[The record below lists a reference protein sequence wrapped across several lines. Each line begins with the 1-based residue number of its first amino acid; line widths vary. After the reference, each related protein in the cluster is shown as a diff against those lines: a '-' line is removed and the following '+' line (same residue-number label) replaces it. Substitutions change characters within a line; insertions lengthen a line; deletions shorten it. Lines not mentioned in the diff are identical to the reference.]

1 MKKMKRQLYLAL
13 CFVVCSFQADLSH
26 AQATCVTGS
35 NVASEGYFSVG
46 YKITYETLVGGT
58 PTDRDVV
65 ITYELFDTDKPGLV
79 AFLQKET
86 PFAEYDLNYVSGQIW
101 NKTVTNLSD
110 GDLLSY
116 RCKFAF
122 EGGLSNTEYVQYEV
136 GTDCATTTNDVLA
149 PDAFTASVVTSTAFT
164 VELLVNANDASGS
177 VVYSVDYNGIS
188 KTISGTAGAPTT
200 FVVNQLTPET
210 SYSFEVTAIDLS
222 GNAAS
227 NNAISLSGTTT
238 DDSSTMC
245 SGTSYEAQQ
254 GAFEVGYN
262 YDFETSANGT
272 DVTFRFE
279 LLDNKD
285 GVVAYLWKEAPFQEI
300 QMNLISG
307 TTFEVTLPNL
317 NGTLRYGC
325 KFAFAGGLA
334 VTKYFSYDV
343 GENCSTMSVDIVGQN
358 LFKLYPNP
366 TQDQWTI
373 TTTNS
378 QEIISIHLYDY
389 LGKNIITLEPQSSEA
404 VIYVNDMASG
414 LYFAHVKTTEGSET
428 LKLLRQ

>member
-1 MKKMKRQLYLAL
+1 MKRQFFLTL
-13 CFVVCSFQADLSH
+13 CFTVLLLHTDLSQ
-26 AQATCVTGS
+26 AQGTCITGS

-46 YKITYETLVGGT
+46 YKITYETLAGGT
-58 PTDRDVV
+58 PTNRDVV
-65 ITYELFDTDKPGLV
+65 ITYELYDTDKPGLV
-79 AFLQKET
+79 AFLQKEN
-86 PFAEYDLNYVSGQIW
+86 PFTEYDLNFVSGQIW
-101 NKTVTNLSD
+101 NKTLTNLSD
-110 GDLLSY
+110 GELLSY

-136 GTDCATTTNDVLA
+136 GADCSTTTNDVLA

-164 VELLVNANDASGS
+164 VELLVNANDASG
-177 VVYSVDYNGIS
+177 VIAYSVNYNGIS
-188 KTISGTAGAPTT
+188 KTISGTAGSPTS
-200 FVVNQLTPET
+200 FVVNQLTPST
-210 SYSFEVTAIDLS
+210 TYNFEVTAIDLS

-238 DDSSTMC
+238 ADSSTMC

-262 YDFETSANGT
+262 YDFETLASGT

-285 GVVAYLWKEAPFQEI
+285 GVVAYLWKEAPFQET

-317 NGTLRYGC
+317 NGTLSYGC

-343 GENCSTMSVDIVGQN
+343 SENCSTMSVNTVDQS

-373 TTTNS
+373 TTTNN
-378 QEIISIHLYDY
+378 QEIISIQLYDY
-389 LGKNIITLEPQSSEA
+389 LGKNIMTLEPQSSEA
-404 VIYVNDMASG
+404 VIYVNDMVSG
-414 LYFAHVKTTEGSET
+414 LYFAQIKTAKGSKI
-428 LKLLRQ
+428 LKLLKQ

>member
-1 MKKMKRQLYLAL
+1 MKRQFFLSL
-13 CFVVCSFQADLSH
+13 CFTVLLLHTDLSQ
-26 AQATCVTGS
+26 AQGTCITGS

-46 YKITYETLVGGT
+46 YKITYETLAGGT
-58 PTDRDVV
+58 PTNREVV
-65 ITYELFDTDKPGLV
+65 ITYELYDTDKPGLV
-79 AFLQKET
+79 AFLQKEN
-86 PFAEYDLNYVSGQIW
+86 PFTEYDLNFVSGQIW
-101 NKTVTNLSD
+101 NKTLTNLSD
-110 GDLLSY
+110 GELLSY

-136 GTDCATTTNDVLA
+136 GADCSTTTNDVLA

-164 VELLVNANDASGS
+164 VELLVNANDASG
-177 VVYSVDYNGIS
+177 VIAYSVNYNGTS
-188 KTISGTAGAPTT
+188 KTISGIAGSPTS
-200 FVVNQLTPET
+200 FVVNQLTPST
-210 SYSFEVTAIDLS
+210 TYNFEVTAIDLS

-238 DDSSTMC
+238 ADSSTMC

-262 YDFETSANGT
+262 YDFETLASGT

-285 GVVAYLWKEAPFQEI
+285 GVVAYLWKEAPFQET

-317 NGTLRYGC
+317 NGTVSYGC

-343 GENCSTMSVDIVGQN
+343 GENCSTMSVNTVDQS

-373 TTTNS
+373 TTTNN
-378 QEIISIHLYDY
+378 QEIISIQLYDY
-389 LGKNIITLEPQSSEA
+389 LGKNIMTLEPQSSEA
-404 VIYVNDMASG
+404 VIYVNDMVSG
-414 LYFAHVKTTEGSET
+414 LYFAQIKTAKGSKI
-428 LKLLRQ
+428 LKLLKQ

>member
-1 MKKMKRQLYLAL
+1 MKRQFFLSL
-13 CFVVCSFQADLSH
+13 CFTVLLLHTDLSQ
-26 AQATCVTGS
+26 AQGTCITGS
-35 NVASEGYFSVG
+35 NVASDGYFSVG
-46 YKITYETLVGGT
+46 YKITYETLAGGT
-58 PTDRDVV
+58 PTNRDVV
-65 ITYELFDTDKPGLV
+65 ITYELYDTDKPGLV
-79 AFLQKET
+79 AFLQKEN
-86 PFAEYDLNYVSGQIW
+86 PFTEYDLNFVSGQIW
-101 NKTVTNLSD
+101 NKTLTNLSD
-110 GDLLSY
+110 GELLSY

-136 GTDCATTTNDVLA
+136 GADCSTTTNDVLA

-164 VELLVNANDASGS
+164 VELLVNANDASG
-177 VVYSVDYNGIS
+177 VIAYSVNYNGTS
-188 KTISGTAGAPTT
+188 KTISGIAGSPTS
-200 FVVNQLTPET
+200 FVVNQLTPST
-210 SYSFEVTAIDLS
+210 TYNFEVTAIDLS

-238 DDSSTMC
+238 ADSSTMC

-262 YDFETSANGT
+262 YDFETLASGT

-285 GVVAYLWKEAPFQEI
+285 GVVAYLWKEAPFQET

-317 NGTLRYGC
+317 NGTVSYGC

-343 GENCSTMSVDIVGQN
+343 GENCSTMSVNTVDQS

-378 QEIISIHLYDY
+378 QEIISIQLYDY
-389 LGKNIITLEPQSSEA
+389 LGKNIMTLEPQSSEA
-404 VIYVNDMASG
+404 VIYVNDMVSG
-414 LYFAHVKTTEGSET
+414 LYFAQIKTAKGSKI
-428 LKLLRQ
+428 LKLLKQ

>member
-1 MKKMKRQLYLAL
+1 MKRQLFLAL
-13 CFVVCSFQADLSH
+13 CFTISFFQADLIH
-26 AQATCVTGS
+26 GQATCITGS
-35 NVASEGYFSVG
+35 NMASEGSFSVG
-46 YKITYETLVGGT
+46 YIITYETLAGGT
-58 PTDRDVV
+58 PTNRDVV
-65 ITYELFDTDKPGLV
+65 ITYELYDTDKPGLV
-79 AFLQKET
+79 AFLQKEN
-86 PFAEYDLNYVSGQIW
+86 PFTEYDLNFVSGQIW
-101 NKTVTNLSD
+101 NKTLTNLSD
-110 GDLLSY
+110 GELLSY

-136 GTDCATTTNDVLA
+136 GADCSTTTNDVLA

-164 VELLVNANDASGS
+164 VELLVNANDASG
-177 VVYSVDYNGIS
+177 VIAYSVNYNGIS
-188 KTISGTAGAPTT
+188 KTISGTAGSPTS
-200 FVVNQLTPET
+200 FVVNQLTPST
-210 SYSFEVTAIDLS
+210 TYNFEVTAIDLS

-238 DDSSTMC
+238 TDSSTMC

-262 YDFETSANGT
+262 YDFETLASGT

-285 GVVAYLWKEAPFQEI
+285 GVVAYLWKEAPFQET

-307 TTFEVTLPNL
+307 TTFEVTLANL
-317 NGTLRYGC
+317 NGTVSYGC

-343 GENCSTMSVDIVGQN
+343 SENCSTMSVNTVDQN

-378 QEIISIHLYDY
+378 QEIISIQLYDY
-389 LGKNIITLEPQSSEA
+389 LGKNIMTLEPQSSEA
-404 VIYVNDMASG
+404 VIYVNDMVSG
-414 LYFAHVKTTEGSET
+414 LYFAQIKTAKGSKI
-428 LKLLRQ
+428 LKLLKQ

>member
-1 MKKMKRQLYLAL
+1 MKRQLFLAL
-13 CFVVCSFQADLSH
+13 CFTIFFFQADLSH
-26 AQATCVTGS
+26 GQATCITGS
-35 NVASEGYFSVG
+35 NMASEGSFSVG
-46 YKITYETLVGGT
+46 YIITYETLAGGT
-58 PTDRDVV
+58 PTNRDVV
-65 ITYELFDTDKPGLV
+65 ITYELYDTDKPGLV
-79 AFLQKET
+79 AFLQKEN
-86 PFAEYDLNYVSGQIW
+86 PFTEYDLNFVSGQIW
-101 NKTVTNLSD
+101 NKTLTNLSD
-110 GDLLSY
+110 GEILSY

-136 GTDCATTTNDVLA
+136 GADCSTTTNDVLA

-164 VELLVNANDASGS
+164 VELLVNANDASG
-177 VVYSVDYNGIS
+177 VIAYSVNYNGTS
-188 KTISGTAGAPTT
+188 KTISGIAGSPTS
-200 FVVNQLTPET
+200 FVVNQLTPST
-210 SYSFEVTAIDLS
+210 TYNFEVTAIDLS

-238 DDSSTMC
+238 ADSSTMC

-262 YDFETSANGT
+262 YDFETLASGT

-285 GVVAYLWKEAPFQEI
+285 GVVAYLWKEAPFQET

-307 TTFEVTLPNL
+307 TTFEVTLANL
-317 NGTLRYGC
+317 NGTLSYGC

-343 GENCSTMSVDIVGQN
+343 SENCSTMSVNTVDQS

-378 QEIISIHLYDY
+378 QEIISIQLYDY
-389 LGKNIITLEPQSSEA
+389 LGKNIMTLEPQSSEA
-404 VIYVNDMASG
+404 VIYVNDMVSG
-414 LYFAHVKTTEGSET
+414 LYFAQIKTAKGSKI
-428 LKLLRQ
+428 LKLLKQ

>member
-1 MKKMKRQLYLAL
+1 MKRQLFLAL
-13 CFVVCSFQADLSH
+13 CFAISLFQTDLSH
-26 AQATCVTGS
+26 GQATCITGS
-35 NVASEGYFSVG
+35 NMASEGSFSVG
-46 YKITYETLVGGT
+46 YIITYETLAGGT
-58 PTDRDVV
+58 PTNRDVV
-65 ITYELFDTDKPGLV
+65 ITYELYDTDKPGLV
-79 AFLQKET
+79 AFLQKEN
-86 PFAEYDLNYVSGQIW
+86 PFTEYDLNFVSGQIW
-101 NKTVTNLSD
+101 NKTLTNLSD
-110 GDLLSY
+110 GELLSY

-122 EGGLSNTEYVQYEV
+122 EGGLSNTEYVQYQV
-136 GTDCATTTNDVLA
+136 GADCSTTTNDVLA
-149 PDAFTASVVTSTAFT
+149 PDAFTASVVSSTAFT
-164 VELLVNANDASGS
+164 VELLVNANDASD
-177 VVYSVDYNGIS
+177 VIAYSVNYNGIS
-188 KTISGTAGAPTT
+188 KTISGIAGSPTS
-200 FVVNQLTPET
+200 FVVNQLTPST
-210 SYSFEVTAIDLS
+210 TYNFEVTAMDLS

-238 DDSSTMC
+238 ADSSTMC
-245 SGTSYEAQQ
+245 SGTSYEAQL

-262 YDFETSANGT
+262 YDFETLASGT

-285 GVVAYLWKEAPFQEI
+285 GVVAYLWKEAPFQET

-317 NGTLRYGC
+317 NGTVSYGC

-343 GENCSTMSVDIVGQN
+343 GENCSTMSVNTVDQN

-378 QEIISIHLYDY
+378 QKIISIQLYDY
-389 LGKNIITLEPQSSEA
+389 LGKAIMTLEPQSSEA
-404 VIYVNDMASG
+404 VIYVNDMISG
-414 LYFAHVKTTEGSET
+414 LYFAQIKTAKGSKT
-428 LKLLRQ
+428 LKLVKQ

>member
-1 MKKMKRQLYLAL
+1 MKRQFFLTL
-13 CFVVCSFQADLSH
+13 CFTVLLLHTDLSQ
-26 AQATCVTGS
+26 AQGTCITGS

-46 YKITYETLVGGT
+46 YKITYETLAGGT
-58 PTDRDVV
+58 PTNRDVV
-65 ITYELFDTDKPGLV
+65 ITYELYDTDKPGLV
-79 AFLQKET
+79 AFLQKEN
-86 PFAEYDLNYVSGQIW
+86 PFTEYDLNFVSGQIW
-101 NKTVTNLSD
+101 NKTLTNLSD
-110 GDLLSY
+110 GELLSY

-136 GTDCATTTNDVLA
+136 GADCSTTTNDVLA

-164 VELLVNANDASGS
+164 VELLVNANDASG
-177 VVYSVDYNGIS
+177 VIAYSVNYNGIS
-188 KTISGTAGAPTT
+188 KTISGTAGSPTS
-200 FVVNQLTPET
+200 FVVNQLTPST
-210 SYSFEVTAIDLS
+210 TYNFEVTAIDLS

-238 DDSSTMC
+238 TDSSTMC

-262 YDFETSANGT
+262 YDFETLASGT

-285 GVVAYLWKEAPFQEI
+285 GVVAYLWKEAPFQET

-307 TTFEVTLPNL
+307 TTFEVTLANL
-317 NGTLRYGC
+317 NGTVSYGC

-343 GENCSTMSVDIVGQN
+343 SENCSTMNVNTVDQS

-378 QEIISIHLYDY
+378 QEIISIQLYDY
-389 LGKNIITLEPQSSEA
+389 LGKNIMTLEPQSSEA
-404 VIYVNDMASG
+404 VIYVNDMVSG
-414 LYFAHVKTTEGSET
+414 LYFAQIKTAKGSKI
-428 LKLLRQ
+428 LKLLKQ

>member
-1 MKKMKRQLYLAL
+1 MKRRFFLAL
-13 CFVVCSFQADLSH
+13 CFTLSLLHTDLSQ
-26 AQATCVTGS
+26 AQGTCITGS

-46 YKITYETLVGGT
+46 YKITYETLAGGT
-58 PTDRDVV
+58 PTNRDVV
-65 ITYELFDTDKPGLV
+65 ITYELYDTDKPGLV
-79 AFLQKET
+79 AFLQKEN
-86 PFAEYDLNYVSGQIW
+86 PFTEYDLNFVSGQIW
-101 NKTVTNLSD
+101 NKTLTNLSD
-110 GDLLSY
+110 GELLSY

-136 GTDCATTTNDVLA
+136 GADCSTTTNDVLA

-164 VELLVNANDASGS
+164 VELLVNANDASG
-177 VVYSVDYNGIS
+177 VIAYSVNYNGIS
-188 KTISGTAGAPTT
+188 KTISGIAGSPTS
-200 FVVNQLTPET
+200 FVVNQLTPST
-210 SYSFEVTAIDLS
+210 TYNFEVTAIDLS

-238 DDSSTMC
+238 TDSSTMC

-262 YDFETSANGT
+262 YDFETLASGT

-285 GVVAYLWKEAPFQEI
+285 GVVAYLWKEAPFQET

-307 TTFEVTLPNL
+307 TTFEVTLANL
-317 NGTLRYGC
+317 NGTVSYGC

-343 GENCSTMSVDIVGQN
+343 GENCSTMSVNTVDQS

-378 QEIISIHLYDY
+378 QEIISIQLYDY
-389 LGKNIITLEPQSSEA
+389 LGKNIMTLEPQSSEA
-404 VIYVNDMASG
+404 VIYVNDMVSG
-414 LYFAHVKTTEGSET
+414 LYFAQIKTAKGSKI
-428 LKLLRQ
+428 LKLLKQ

>member
-1 MKKMKRQLYLAL
+1 MKRQFFLTL
-13 CFVVCSFQADLSH
+13 CFTVLLLHTDLSQ
-26 AQATCVTGS
+26 AQGTCITGS

-46 YKITYETLVGGT
+46 YKITYETLAGGT
-58 PTDRDVV
+58 PTNRDVV
-65 ITYELFDTDKPGLV
+65 ITYELYDTDKPGLV
-79 AFLQKET
+79 AFLQKEN
-86 PFAEYDLNYVSGQIW
+86 PFTEYDLNFVSGQIW
-101 NKTVTNLSD
+101 NKTLTNLSD
-110 GDLLSY
+110 GELLSY

-136 GTDCATTTNDVLA
+136 GADCSTTTNDVLA

-164 VELLVNANDASGS
+164 VELLVNANDASG
-177 VVYSVDYNGIS
+177 VIAYSVNYNGTS
-188 KTISGTAGAPTT
+188 KTISGIAGSPTS
-200 FVVNQLTPET
+200 FVVNQLTPST
-210 SYSFEVTAIDLS
+210 TYNFEVTAIDLS

-238 DDSSTMC
+238 ADSSTMC

-262 YDFETSANGT
+262 YDFETLASGT

-285 GVVAYLWKEAPFQEI
+285 GVVAYLWKEAPFQET

-317 NGTLRYGC
+317 NGTVSYGC
-325 KFAFAGGLA
+325 KFDFAGGLA

-343 GENCSTMSVDIVGQN
+343 GENCSTMSVNTVDQS

-373 TTTNS
+373 TTTNN
-378 QEIISIHLYDY
+378 QEIISIQLYDY
-389 LGKNIITLEPQSSEA
+389 LGKNIMTLEPQSSEA
-404 VIYVNDMASG
+404 VIYVNDMVSG
-414 LYFAHVKTTEGSET
+414 LYFAQIKTAKGSKI
-428 LKLLRQ
+428 LKLLKQ

>member
-1 MKKMKRQLYLAL
+1 M
-13 CFVVCSFQADLSH
+13 
-26 AQATCVTGS
+26 
-35 NVASEGYFSVG
+35 ASEGSFSVG
-46 YKITYETLVGGT
+46 YIITYETLAGGT
-58 PTDRDVV
+58 PTNRDVV
-65 ITYELFDTDKPGLV
+65 ITYELYDTDKPGLV
-79 AFLQKET
+79 AFLQKEN
-86 PFAEYDLNYVSGQIW
+86 PFTEYDLNFVSGQIW
-101 NKTVTNLSD
+101 NKTLTNLSD
-110 GDLLSY
+110 GELLSY

-136 GTDCATTTNDVLA
+136 GADCSTTTNDVLA

-164 VELLVNANDASGS
+164 VELLVNANDASG
-177 VVYSVDYNGIS
+177 VIAYSVNYDGTS
-188 KTISGTAGAPTT
+188 KTISGIAGSPTS
-200 FVVNQLTPET
+200 FVVNQLTPST
-210 SYSFEVTAIDLS
+210 TYNFEVTAIDLS

-238 DDSSTMC
+238 ADSSTMC

-262 YDFETSANGT
+262 YDFETLASGT

-285 GVVAYLWKEAPFQEI
+285 GVVAYLWKEAPFQET

-307 TTFEVTLPNL
+307 TTFEVTLANL
-317 NGTLRYGC
+317 NGTVSYGC

-343 GENCSTMSVDIVGQN
+343 SENCSTMNVNTVDQS

-378 QEIISIHLYDY
+378 QEIISIQLYDY
-389 LGKNIITLEPQSSEA
+389 LGKNIMTLEPQSSEA
-404 VIYVNDMASG
+404 VIYVNDMVSG
-414 LYFAHVKTTEGSET
+414 LYFAQIKTAKGSKI
-428 LKLLRQ
+428 LKLLKQ